1 MSECIKLTCAR
12 PATRRGMCN
21 SCYGTYSTRQKAY
34 GRWETLYTDA
44 EPVRTHVRNLQAV
57 GLGLRRIAELAGVHR
72 SQLTSLLNGRPHR
85 GTGPSRQVN
94 RDLAAKIL
102 AVPVPDIPHRLAAD
116 RHRIPGIGTT
126 RRLQAL
132 VAFGYTQSDLC
143 SRLGMSATNGTCLF
157 SGTRGLVTAT
167 TARKIEAL
175 FDALQ
180 LIPGPSDRARQ
191 RAARRGWAPPL
202 AWDEDTI
209 DNPDARPDRG
219 QDLKGGFLERYQE
232 LVDLGV
238 GQIECARRMGITFRS
253 LQRQL
258 HRHGI
263 AVSPQL
269 QDLDHKQR
277 KAG

>member
-1 MSECIKLTCAR
+1 MSECIKPTCAR

-44 EPVRTHVRNLQAV
+44 EPVRAHVRNLQAV

-116 RHRIPGIGTT
+116 RHRIPAVGTT

-157 SGTRGLVTAT
+157 SGAQVLVTAT
-167 TARKIEAL
+167 TARKVEAL

-209 DNPDARPDRG
+209 DNPDAVAEGARG
-219 QDLKGGFLERYQE
+219 NGRTKLDADEYHDLRQLGFTDDQVAERAGIQRESLLRWLERK
-232 LVDLGV
+232 
-238 GQIECARRMGITFRS
+238 
-253 LQRQL
+253 
-258 HRHGI
+258 GI
-263 AVSPQL
+263 AYVERAY
-269 QDLDHKQR
+269 HAQR
-277 KAG
+277 SMR